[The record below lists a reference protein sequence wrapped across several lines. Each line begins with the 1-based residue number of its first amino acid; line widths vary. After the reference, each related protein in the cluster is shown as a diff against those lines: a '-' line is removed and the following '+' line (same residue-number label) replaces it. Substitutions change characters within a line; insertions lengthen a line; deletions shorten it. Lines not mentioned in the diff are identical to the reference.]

1 MKKFIPVLLLLVV
14 ILGAYGAVVYWPL
27 FDKGETYVPGPS
39 SYNYPDMGL
48 AFSYP
53 SDYQVSVHHEGNAE
67 REWTT
72 LVLARKSDL
81 PVGENTEAP
90 PSIAITIV
98 PNPEGLTLEQWIRG
112 DARSNFKLS
121 SSGETGGLG
130 SLPPRTDGNLALT
143 YVYSGLYET
152 DAVAIGT
159 NGMIYLFTAGWL
171 SANDDIRKD
180 LMEVVDSAV
189 FTPPVTYE

>member
-1 MKKFIPVLLLLVV
+1 MRKLIPVALLLLVV
-14 ILGAYGAVVYWPL
+14 LGAYAAVVYWPSSS
-27 FDKGETYVPGPS
+27 EEPYIPGPS
-39 SYNYPDMGL
+39 AYSYPDMGI

-53 SDYQVSVHHEGNAE
+53 SEYEVSVQHEGNAE

-72 LVLARKSDL
+72 LVLTRKSDL
-81 PVGENTEAP
+81 PVGENTEGP

-98 PNPEGLTLEQWIRG
+98 PNQEGLALEQWIAS

-121 SSGETGGLG
+121 SAGETGGLG
-130 SLPPRTDGNLALT
+130 SLPPRPDGNLALT

-152 DAVAIGT
+152 DAVAVGT
-159 NGMIYLFTAGWL
+159 NGVIYLFTAGWL
-171 SANDDIRKD
+171 SLDDQIRTD

-189 FTPPVTYE
+189 FTPPTNL